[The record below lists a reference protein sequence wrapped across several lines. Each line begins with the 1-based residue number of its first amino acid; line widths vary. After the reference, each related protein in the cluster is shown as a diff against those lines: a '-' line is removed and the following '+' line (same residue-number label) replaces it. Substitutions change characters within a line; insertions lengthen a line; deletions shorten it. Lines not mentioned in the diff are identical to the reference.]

1 MSIMKLNLVFT
12 HPRKPPQTA
21 TKVIEKKTQQNT
33 RITKQ
38 NNKHSKVKKK
48 KNEINATNKEKNIKH
63 IALDDKKDIN
73 CL

>member
-1 MSIMKLNLVFT
+1 MSIMKLKLVFT

-38 NNKHSKVKKK
+38 NNKHSKVKKRTK
-48 KNEINATNKEKNIKH
+48 
-63 IALDDKKDIN
+63 
-73 CL
+73 